1 MSDIV
6 LCALNA
12 RYQHTAFGL
21 RCLRANLGA
30 LRERSE
36 LLEFDLSVRPA
47 DVVERILSKK
57 PLVLG
62 FGVYVWNVTLI
73 AEIVELLATI
83 APSVFIVLGGPE
95 VSHELDDQ
103 PWARFAHAIVQGE
116 GEHAFKAIC
125 EQVLA
130 GNRPTSRVVPS
141 RPPPI
146 ESLTLPYD
154 EYTDD
159 DLRHRVLYVEASR
172 GCPYSCE
179 FCLSALDEKVRNFPL
194 EPFLASMQR
203 LLDRGAKHFKFVDR
217 TFNLKLDVSTRILEF
232 FLGQK
237 RDDLFLH
244 FEMVPDRF
252 PLELRELVR
261 RFPKGTLQFEVG
273 IQTFD
278 PTVSQRI
285 SRRQDLVRLE
295 DNLRFLHDAHVHVH
309 ADLIAG
315 LPGED
320 LATFA
325 AGFDRLVALK
335 PSEIQLGILKR
346 LRGAPIARHTNAFGM
361 RYASR
366 PPYEVLQTNA
376 LSFEQLQS
384 LKRFAKLWDSVANS
398 GNFIE
403 TTPLL
408 LSTATSAFEAFSRF
422 STWLFER
429 EGKTSSL
436 ALLKLAELLVTY
448 LDERGHDARQ
458 TVLRDY
464 QRGGRHEVPGFLSG
478 NESPKRQARFG
489 QRQARHRS

>member
-6 LCALNA
+6 LCTLNA

-36 LLEFDLSVRPA
+36 LLEFDLSIRPA
-47 DVVERILSKK
+47 DVVERILAKK
-57 PLVLG
+57 PLVVG

-83 APSVFIVLGGPE
+83 SPSTFIVLGGPE

-103 PWARFAHAIVQGE
+103 PWTRFAHAIVQGE
-116 GEHAFKAIC
+116 GEHAFKTIC
-125 EQVLA
+125 EQVFS
-130 GNRPTSRVVPS
+130 GTRPTSRVVPS

-146 ESLTLPYD
+146 DALALPYD

-252 PLELRELVR
+252 PLELRALVS
-261 RFPKGTLQFEVG
+261 RFPKGSLQFEVG

-278 PTVSQRI
+278 PAVSQRI
-285 SRRQDLVRLE
+285 SRRQDLARLE
-295 DNLRFLHDAHVHVH
+295 DNLRFLHEAHVHVH

-346 LRGAPIARHTNAFGM
+346 LRGAPISRHTNAFGM
-361 RYASR
+361 VYASR
-366 PPYEVLQTNA
+366 PPYEVLKTNA
-376 LSFEQLQS
+376 LSFDELQS
-384 LKRFAKLWDSVANS
+384 LKRFAKLWDSIANS

-408 LSTATSAFEAFSRF
+408 LSTASTPFEAFSRF

-429 EGKTSSL
+429 EGKTSGF
-436 ALLKLAELLVTY
+436 ALLKLAELLVTI
-448 LDERGHDARQ
+448 LDEHGHDARQ

-464 QRGGRHEVPGFLSG
+464 QRGGRHEVPGFLS
-478 NESPKRQARFG
+478 SDRPQKQARFG
-489 QRQARHRS
+489 LRQARHRS

>member
-6 LCALNA
+6 LCTLNA

-21 RCLRANLGA
+21 RCLRANLGS

-47 DVVERILSKK
+47 DVVEHLLSKK
-57 PLVLG
+57 PLVVG

-73 AEIVELLATI
+73 AELVELLATI
-83 APSVFIVLGGPE
+83 SPSTFIVLGGPE

-103 PWARFAHAIVQGE
+103 PWTRFAHAIVQGE
-116 GEHAFKAIC
+116 GEHAFKTIC

-130 GNRPTSRVVPS
+130 GDRPTTRVVPS

-146 ESLTLPYD
+146 DRLALPYD

-179 FCLSALDEKVRNFPL
+179 FCLSALDEKVRSFPL
-194 EPFLASMQR
+194 EPFLAAMQR
-203 LLDRGAKHFKFVDR
+203 LLDRGARHFKFVDR

-232 FLGQK
+232 FLEQR

-278 PTVSQRI
+278 PAVSQRI
-285 SRRQDLVRLE
+285 SRKQDLARLE
-295 DNLRFLHDAHVHVH
+295 DNLRFLHEADVHVH

-320 LATFA
+320 LGTFA

-346 LRGAPIARHTNAFGM
+346 LRGAPIARHTKAFGM
-361 RYASR
+361 VYATR
-366 PPYEVLQTNA
+366 APAEVLQTSA
-376 LSFEQLQS
+376 LSFDELQR
-384 LKRFAKLWDSVANS
+384 LKRFAKLWDSIANS
-398 GNFIE
+398 GNFLE

-408 LSTATSAFEAFSRF
+408 LSTASSAFEAFSRF
-422 STWLFER
+422 TAWLFER
-429 EGKTSSL
+429 EGKTSGLSL
-436 ALLKLAELLVTY
+436 LRLAELLVTF
-448 LDERGHDARQ
+448 LDELGHDARQ
-458 TVLRDY
+458 LVLRDY
-464 QRGGRHEVPGFLSG
+464 QRGGRHEVPGFLRG
-478 NESPKRQARFG
+478 DRPQKQARFG
-489 QRQARHRS
+489 LRQARHRG